1 MGQCNVPTP
10 NVDFVSVSAG
20 AYYSLGLKADGSI
33 AAWGDNGDGA
43 CNVPAPNTGFVAVA
57 AGGRHS
63 LGLKGD
69 GSILAWGANYAG
81 QCNVPA
87 PNSEFVAIA
96 GGHEHS
102 LGIKADGSIVA
113 WGGGG
118 PGNPPAPNTDFVAIA
133 AGLGH
138 SLGLK
143 ADGSIVAWGSN
154 FHGECDVPAPNTGF
168 VAVAA
173 SWLHSLG
180 LRADTSVAAWGYNG
194 YGQGNV
200 PPPNSDFAAIAA
212 GWNHSLGLKHDGSIV
227 AWGAQGSPPAPN
239 DGLVALAA
247 GGLHS
252 LGVRASSALPAAPSS
267 PCPPDGATDVPID
280 TDLDWADAHWA
291 ATYDVYFG
299 AVDPP
304 PLQGTIPASRWTLP
318 ALNRETTY
326 YWQIIARNWNGTT
339 EGPLWSFTT
348 TTGVVLRVPAEYPTI
363 QAALDAA
370 ASTGDEIIVAPGTY
384 PEAIDFLGKAVYLH
398 SSDGAAVTIIDA
410 TGLNASVVTCA
421 SGEGPHTILEGF
433 TITGGAGGAGGGMHN
448 ENSSPT
454 VNNCTFSANSA
465 GGMYNIN
472 SSPTVSNCTFSAN
485 SGGGMYNWGSGATVT
500 YCTFSANSAGY
511 GGGMQNFGSAT
522 TVTNCTFSA
531 NSAGGGG
538 GGGMANSSTQ
548 DRVTNCT
555 FSGNWALGGQ
565 GGGGML
571 NSYSYLDFASV
582 TNCTFSGNWASGG
595 YGGGGGMANWFCG
608 AYGSLEV
615 INCTFSGNWADDGGG
630 MYNMVSFPTVT
641 NCILWGDT
649 PDEIEDTH
657 YATVTYSD
665 VQGAYAGTGNI
676 DADPLFVRDPDP
688 GPDGVWGTEDD
699 DYGDLRPT
707 SRSPCID
714 AGSNSDVP
722 PDTLDLDGDGNTT
735 EPLPFDLGGRSRF
748 TDISA
753 VPDNGAGT
761 PPLVDM
767 GAYESQEL
775 HVPADYA
782 TIQAA
787 LDGAANGD
795 DIVVSPGTYPEAINF
810 LGKAVH
816 LHSSDGP
823 AATIIDAT
831 GLNASVVTCASGEGP
846 ASILEGFEIKALP
859 QNSWVES
866 GGTSSAVSPR
876 PLPWASFPSAVK
888 TAA

>member
-1 MGQCNVPTP
+1 
-10 NVDFVSVSAG
+10 
-20 AYYSLGLKADGSI
+20 
-33 AAWGDNGDGA
+33 
-43 CNVPAPNTGFVAVA
+43 
-57 AGGRHS
+57 
-63 LGLKGD
+63 
-69 GSILAWGANYAG
+69 
-81 QCNVPA
+81 
-87 PNSEFVAIA
+87 
-96 GGHEHS
+96 
-102 LGIKADGSIVA
+102 
-113 WGGGG
+113 
-118 PGNPPAPNTDFVAIA
+118 
-133 AGLGH
+133 
-138 SLGLK
+138 
-143 ADGSIVAWGSN
+143 
-154 FHGECDVPAPNTGF
+154 
-168 VAVAA
+168 
-173 SWLHSLG
+173 
-180 LRADTSVAAWGYNG
+180 
-194 YGQGNV
+194 
-200 PPPNSDFAAIAA
+200 
-212 GWNHSLGLKHDGSIV
+212 
-227 AWGAQGSPPAPN
+227 
-239 DGLVALAA
+239 
-247 GGLHS
+247 
-252 LGVRASSALPAAPSS
+252 
-267 PCPPDGATDVPID
+267 
-280 TDLDWADAHWA
+280 
-291 ATYDVYFG
+291 
-299 AVDPP
+299 
-304 PLQGTIPASRWTLP
+304 
-318 ALNRETTY
+318 
-326 YWQIIARNWNGTT
+326 
-339 EGPLWSFTT
+339 
-348 TTGVVLRVPAEYPTI
+348 
-363 QAALDAA
+363 
-370 ASTGDEIIVAPGTY
+370 
-384 PEAIDFLGKAVYLH
+384 
-398 SSDGAAVTIIDA
+398 
-410 TGLNASVVTCA
+410 
-421 SGEGPHTILEGF
+421 
-433 TITGGAGGAGGGMHN
+433 
-448 ENSSPT
+448 
-454 VNNCTFSANSA
+454 
-465 GGMYNIN
+465 MYNIN

-846 ASILEGFEIKALP
+846 ASILEGFEIKGGQADYGGGVYISASDPTLTNCAIQFNWGGQGGGVYCECSDPTLTNCMIRENQGGDGGGMYCLSSNPTLIGCTIAENWRPNNTGGGLYSASSSPALIDCAIIANRAGP
-859 QNSWVES
+859 AGGGVYLSGGSPTFTRCRIGGNMAGGTGGGAVLSGGNPRLIDCTIESNIALGNVGGLSCSYTDATVIGCSISGNSARFNAGGVQTDGGSASFMNCTISGNSASYYNAGGLWCSSADATLTNCTIAGNSAGES
-866 GGTSSAVSPR
+866 GGGICVAWSGPTLTNCVIVGNGAYYGAGVYCYVDYAPTLTNCTFFGNTATFSGGGLRCEGPGTAPLTNCVLWGDTPNEIFDRTASTAVTYCDVQGGWAGSGNIDADPLFVDPGSGNFRLSAGSPCVDAGDPGFSPPPGAIDLDGR
-876 PLPWASFPSAVK
+876 RRIWDGDGDGTAVVDMGAYEFGSYRYGDLNCDG
-888 TAA
+888 TLDFDDINAFLLALTNPVAYVLAYPQCDYYLGDCNGDGQVDFDDINAFVALLSGQ